1 MLELLM
7 AGGWGMVPIVIC
19 SVLVLSI
26 VVERFWSLRRAAVA
40 PHGLGEEVRSMV
52 AARRV
57 EASHLDALEKTSPL
71 GLLLAGVLR
80 VRHLGRD
87 AVRERVEDV
96 GRQVMHELN
105 RFLTTL
111 GTLALI
117 SPLLGLLGTVIGL
130 IRMFLA
136 AMTHG
141 VGDAQY
147 MAGGI
152 GEALVCTAAG
162 LCVAVPAYVFHRYFR
177 SRIASY
183 GIAMEREVLALVD
196 TLDQPAAPRGA
207 PR

>member
-1 MLELLM
+1 M

-26 VVERFWSLRRAAVA
+26 VVERFWSLRRTAVA
-40 PHGLGEEVRSMV
+40 PHGLGEEVRAMV
-52 AARRV
+52 AGRRV

-71 GLLLAGVLR
+71 GLLLGGVLR

-96 GRQVMHELN
+96 GRQVMHDLN
-105 RFLTTL
+105 RFLSTL

-183 GIAMEREVLALVD
+183 GIAMEREVIALVD
-196 TLDQPAAPRGA
+196 TLEAPAGARGA

>member
-1 MLELLM
+1 M

-26 VVERFWSLRRAAVA
+26 VVERFWSLRRKVVA
-40 PHGLGEEVRSMV
+40 PPGLGEEVRSW
-52 AARRV
+52 ASGRRFD
-57 EASHLDALEKTSPL
+57 ASHIDALEKTSPL
-71 GLLLAGVLR
+71 GLLLAGALR
-80 VRHLGRD
+80 VRHQGRD

-117 SPLLGLLGTVIGL
+117 APLLGLLGTVIGL
-130 IRMFLA
+130 IEMFLA
-136 AMTHG
+136 AMVHG

-152 GEALVCTAAG
+152 GSALVCTAAG
-162 LCVAVPAYVFHRYFR
+162 IVVAVPAYIFHRYFR
-177 SRIASY
+177 ARIVGY
-183 GIAMEREVLALVD
+183 GIAMEREVHALVD
-196 TLDQPAAPRGA
+196 ALDSPQPVREPER
-207 PR
+207 

>member
-1 MLELLM
+1 MIRAVSRNPKGLRVLELLM

-87 AVRERVEDV
+87 AVRERV
-96 GRQVMHELN
+96 
-105 RFLTTL
+105 
-111 GTLALI
+111 
-117 SPLLGLLGTVIGL
+117 VIGL

>member
-1 MLELLM
+1 VLELLM

-26 VVERFWSLRRAAVA
+26 VVERFWSLRREAVA

-52 AARRV
+52 AARRI
-57 EASHLDALEKTSPL
+57 EGSHLDALEKAAPL

-96 GRQVMHELN
+96 GRQVMHDLN

-162 LCVAVPAYVFHRYFR
+162 ISVAVPAYIFHRYFR

-183 GIAMEREVLALVD
+183 GIAMEREVLALLD
-196 TLDQPAAPRGA
+196 TLEQPAAARGA
-207 PR
+207 AR

>member
-1 MLELLM
+1 VLELLM
-7 AGGWGMVPIVIC
+7 AGGWGMVPIAIC
-19 SVLVLSI
+19 SVLVLAI
-26 VVERFWSLRRAAVA
+26 VVERFWTLRRTSVA
-40 PHGLGEEVRSMV
+40 PPGLGAEVRDWAV
-52 AARRV
+52 GRRF
-57 EASHLDALEKTSPL
+57 EGSHIDALEKTSPL
-71 GLLLAGVLR
+71 GQLLAGVLR

-96 GRQVMHELN
+96 GRQVMHDLN

-136 AMTHG
+136 AMVHG

-183 GIAMEREVLALVD
+183 GIAMEREVLAL
-196 TLDQPAAPRGA
+196 LDAMEAPAAPRSA

>member
-1 MLELLM
+1 VLELLM
-7 AGGWGMVPIVIC
+7 AGGWGMVPIAIC

-26 VVERFWSLRRAAVA
+26 VVERFWSLRRKVVA
-40 PHGLGEEVRSMV
+40 PTGLGAEVRGW
-52 AARRV
+52 ATGLRLDAG
-57 EASHLDALEKTSPL
+57 HLEALEKNSPL
-71 GLLLAGVLR
+71 GLLLGGALR

-96 GRQVMHELN
+96 GRQVMHDLN

-136 AMTHG
+136 AMVHG

-177 SRIASY
+177 SRIA
-183 GIAMEREVLALVD
+183 GFAIDMEREVLALLD
-196 TLDQPAAPRGA
+196 ALDQGGPARGGA
-207 PR
+207 R

>member
-1 MLELLM
+1 MLDLLM
-7 AGGWGMVPIVIC
+7 AGGWGMVPILIC

-26 VVERFWSLRRAAVA
+26 VVERFWSLRRQVVA
-40 PHGLGEEVRSMV
+40 PAGLGEEARGWV
-52 AARRV
+52 AGKRFDA
-57 EASHLDALEKTSPL
+57 EHISALEKTSPL
-71 GLLLAGVLR
+71 GLLLGGALR

-96 GRQVMHELN
+96 GRQVMHDLS
-105 RFLTTL
+105 RFLTAL

-136 AMTHG
+136 AMVHG

-162 LCVAVPAYVFHRYFR
+162 ISVAVPAYIFHRYFR
-177 SRIASY
+177 SRVTTY
-183 GIAMEREVLALVD
+183 GLAMERELQVMLD
-196 TLDQPAAPRGA
+196 TLDQPAVARGA
-207 PR
+207 AR